1 MTAAGSAAAGSAAA
15 GSAAAGSAVAAPSI
29 ELDAVSFAYPD
40 GTRALSDVAL
50 RIEPGESVAIV
61 GQNGS
66 GKSTLVRHLNGLLR
80 PTTGR
85 VLLDG
90 RDVRPTHVARLAGL
104 VGLAFQNPD
113 RQLFAGRVSVEVAF
127 GPRNLGLRG
136 PALDERVRAALEEVG
151 LTAEASTNP
160 YDLGYSRR
168 KLLALA
174 SVLAMRTPVLVLD
187 EPTTGQ
193 DARGVALVRDVV
205 SRAVGDGRTV
215 IAISHDMRFVAE
227 SFRRVVVMREGRVV
241 LDGSPEAVFGEA
253 AWPELR
259 AAYLEPPLPAVAGAR
274 LGLGTTPTEAEL
286 VAALRAR

>member
-1 MTAAGSAAAGSAAA
+1 MNVQASTLL
-15 GSAAAGSAVAAPSI
+15 APSI
-29 ELDAVSFAYPD
+29 ELEDVSFAYPD
-40 GTRALSDVAL
+40 GTQALSDVGL
-50 RIEPGESVAIV
+50 RIEPGELVAVV

-80 PTTGR
+80 PTSGR

-90 RDVRPTHVARLAGL
+90 LDVRRVHVATLAER

-113 RQLFAGRVSVEVAF
+113 RQLFAGRVSTEVAF
-127 GPRNLGLRG
+127 GPKNLGLRG
-136 PALDERVRAALEEVG
+136 VALDERVNSALDAVG
-151 LTAEASTNP
+151 LSAEAASNP

-193 DARGVALVRDVV
+193 DARGDARV
-205 SRAVGDGRTV
+205 RAVVAAAALERRTV

-227 SFRRVVVMREGRVV
+227 RFRRVVVMRAGRVV
-241 LDGSPEAVFGEA
+241 LDGTPEVVFGQA

-259 AAYLEPPLPAVAGAR
+259 AAYLEPPLAALAGAR
-274 LGLGTTPTEAEL
+274 LGLGSTPTEGAF
-286 VAALRAR
+286 VAALAKDEAKSR

>member
-1 MTAAGSAAAGSAAA
+1 VSVRLA
-15 GSAAAGSAVAAPSI
+15 I
-29 ELDAVSFAYPD
+29 EGVSFRYPD
-40 GTRALSDVAL
+40 GTPALHAVDLQVA
-50 RIEPGESVAIV
+50 PGERLVLV

-85 VLLDG
+85 ILVDG
-90 RDVRPTHVARLAGL
+90 VDVTGRHVADLART

-113 RQLFAGRVSVEVAF
+113 RQIFAGSVRREVEF

-136 PALDERVRAALEEVG
+136 EDLDRQVRRALETVG
-151 LTAEASTNP
+151 LAGDAATNP

-174 SVLAMRTPVLVLD
+174 SILAMETPVVVLD

-193 DARGVALVRDVV
+193 DARGVARIGSIIDGL
-205 SRAVGDGRTV
+205 SAAGRTV

-227 SFRRVVVMREGRVV
+227 TFARVVVMGEGRIL
-241 LDGSPEAVFGEA
+241 LDGSPAEVFAES
-253 AWPELR
+253 AWPVL
-259 AAYLEPPLPAVAGAR
+259 ASTYLEPPLAARVGAR
-274 LGLGTTPTEAEL
+274 LGLGSTPTEAGL
-286 VAALRAR
+286 VEALSRNPSGMLPA